1 MINNILLVFKFV
13 NDKSV
18 NVSVS
23 DRDRLFLILSFK
35 SVSPHFRLMLNGI

>member
-1 MINNILLVFKFV
+1 MNNILLDSCKSL

-18 NVSVS
+18 NVSVC
-23 DRDRLFLILSFK
+23 DRGRLFLILSFK